1 MIYTHTMIQI
11 SFSKDIFL
19 RETGWE
25 PNNLDSSFSQTMANL
40 SGNQILKVLR
50 LKIVARLQNK
60 QTFVIR
66 MKIN

>member
-1 MIYTHTMIQI
+1 MIQI

-25 PNNLDSSFSQTMANL
+25 PINLDSSFSPTMANL